1 MFITFALVTLL
12 FLGVGA
18 FFLRHSFTLFLCARP
33 QRSYFISY
41 PSDASLA
48 LSQLLLFLTGGFWF
62 RVFYNNHFGHATAS
76 ALLLYC
82 CRNL

>member
-33 QRSYFISY
+33 QRSKFFAL
-41 PSDASLA
+41 DASLA
-48 LSQLLLFLTGGFWF
+48 LSQLLLFFFGF
-62 RVFYNNHFGHATAS
+62 FYNNHFGHATAS